1 MAFSVELIMAV
12 AVGFIMAWAVGA
24 NDVANAMASTVGSKT
39 LTVRN
44 AVIIA
49 AIFEAV
55 GAVLASGQVTNMIR
69 YGIVDVQIFVHNPH
83 DFVLGMLAALMS
95 AATWLIIATHRGWP
109 VSTTHSIIGAV
120 LGFGLV
126 SVGFE
131 HILWRSVGSI
141 LLSWVVTPVVA
152 ILVAFLIFSW
162 ISRTVLSSDKPI
174 KQANW
179 VIPLCMMSL
188 VFIFAGVT
196 IFQGIDTLG
205 VHLRWHQ
212 KFMVVTAIAVVA
224 FFSSRLITTKRFSQ
238 MGLKSTK
245 EELDAVEK
253 KFGILSI
260 MTAASMAYAHGSND
274 VANAIGPVAAVVQV
288 ITSGALSESTTVPYW
303 VVLLGACGIVLG
315 LVMYG
320 YKIMETVG
328 VGITQLT
335 PSRGFSAQF
344 STSAII
350 VVASGLGYPVSTT
363 QTMVGAILGVGLARG
378 MSALNLGIVKNI
390 LISWVVTLPMGAILA
405 SLYYLILVAL
415 LQ

>member
-1 MAFSVELIMAV
+1 MVFPVELIMAV

-49 AIFEAV
+49 AIFEAI

-69 YGIVDVQIFVHNPH
+69 YGIVDVQMFVHNPH
-83 DFVLGMLAALMS
+83 DFVLGMLASLMS
-95 AATWLIIATHRGWP
+95 AATWLIVATHKGWP

-131 HILWRSVGSI
+131 HILWHSVGSI
-141 LLSWVVTPVVA
+141 LLSWVVTPLVA
-152 ILVAFLIFSW
+152 IVVAFLIFSW
-162 ISRTVLSSDKPI
+162 ISRTVLSSEKPI

-205 VHLRWHQ
+205 LHLGWHQ
-212 KFMVVTAIAVVA
+212 KSVIVMAIAVVA

-288 ITSGALSESTTVPYW
+288 ITSGSLSESTIVPYW

-390 LISWVVTLPMGAILA
+390 LVSWVVTLPMGAILA
-405 SLYYLILVAL
+405 AFYYRLLVVL
-415 LQ
+415 L

>member
-1 MAFSVELIMAV
+1 MVFPVELIMAV

-49 AIFEAV
+49 AVFEAI

-69 YGIVDVQIFVHNPH
+69 YGIVDVQMFVHNPH
-83 DFVLGMLAALMS
+83 DFVLGMLASLMS
-95 AATWLIIATHRGWP
+95 AATWLIVATHKGWP

-131 HILWRSVGSI
+131 HILWQSVGSI
-141 LLSWVVTPVVA
+141 LLSWVVTPLVA
-152 ILVAFLIFSW
+152 IVVAFLIFSW
-162 ISRTVLSSDKPI
+162 ISHTVLSSEKPI

-196 IFQGIDTLG
+196 IFQGIETLG
-205 VHLRWHQ
+205 VHLFWYQ
-212 KFMVVTAIAVVA
+212 KSLIVCVIAVLA

-238 MGLKSTK
+238 MGLNSTK

-390 LISWVVTLPMGAILA
+390 LVSWVVTLPMGAVLA
-405 SLYYLILVAL
+405 AFYYRLLVAL
-415 LQ
+415 L